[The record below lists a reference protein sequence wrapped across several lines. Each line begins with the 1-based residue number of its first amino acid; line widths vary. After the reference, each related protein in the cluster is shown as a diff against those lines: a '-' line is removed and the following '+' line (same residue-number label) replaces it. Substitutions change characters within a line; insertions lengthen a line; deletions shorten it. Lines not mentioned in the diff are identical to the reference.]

1 MSQVESDAGATDVGR
16 ELIAEV
22 LRTGL
27 VFIDLISSLI
37 EELPEDS
44 FPGEDRGAVLLE
56 MFVGSCMPVV
66 RAAGEQECG
75 AATALIGAVRDRVLD
90 DLRTAA
96 ERARPESRVDFGEAR
111 SSSG

>member
-1 MSQVESDAGATDVGR
+1 MSQLEGKADAVDVGR
-16 ELIAEV
+16 DLIGEV

-56 MFVGSCMPVV
+56 MLVGSCMPVV
-66 RAAGEQECG
+66 QAAGERECA

-96 ERARPESRVDFGEAR
+96 ELAKPDREG
-111 SSSG
+111 SSGPR